1 MEDSNPV
8 VALLI
13 LVLVRLIYAL
23 IWLAPLLIIAKSSK
37 TMGTEKLAWIIAM
50 LFVSWGA
57 FVFYLLLAPLK
68 KR

>member
-1 MEDSNPV
+1 L
-8 VALLI
+8 A
-13 LVLVRLIYAL
+13 IYAL
-23 IWLAPLLIIAKSSK
+23 IWLAPLLIISKSSK
-37 TMGTEKLAWIIAM
+37 TTGTEKLAWIIAM

>member
-1 MEDSNPV
+1 L
-8 VALLI
+8 A
-13 LVLVRLIYAL
+13 IYAL

-37 TMGTEKLAWIIAM
+37 TTGTEKLAWIIAM

>member
-1 MEDSNPV
+1 MDDLNPV
-8 VALLI
+8 VAFFI
-13 LVLVRLIYAL
+13 LALVRAIYGL

-37 TMGTEKLAWIIAM
+37 TAGREKLAWILAM

>member
-1 MEDSNPV
+1 MEEPNSI
-8 VALLI
+8 VALII
-13 LVLVRLIYAL
+13 LAIYAL
-23 IWLAPLLIIAKSSK
+23 IWLAPLLIISKSSK
-37 TMGTEKLAWIIAM
+37 TSGSEKLAWIIAM

>member
-1 MEDSNPV
+1 MNDATAEM
-8 VALLI
+8 ALI
-13 LVLVRLIYAL
+13 LLAVYAL
-23 IWLAPLLIIAKSSK
+23 IWLTPLLIISGSSK
-37 TMGTEKLAWIIAM
+37 TSGSEKVAWVIAM

>member
-1 MEDSNPV
+1 MND
-8 VALLI
+8 ATADMALI
-13 LVLVRLIYAL
+13 LLAVYAL
-23 IWLAPLLIIAKSSK
+23 IWLTPLLIISRSSK
-37 TMGTEKLAWIIAM
+37 TSGSEKVAWVIAM

>member
-1 MEDSNPV
+1 MGDSNQF
-8 VALLI
+8 VALI
-13 LVLVRLIYAL
+13 IFAIYAL
-23 IWLAPLLIIAKSSK
+23 IWLAPLLIISKSSK
-37 TMGTEKLAWIIAM
+37 TTGTEKLAWIIAM